1 MGTPRKV
8 ARCLAGG
15 LRVACRKQQVDMIL
29 ELYEPDRGEKLEG
42 VGERRANTLA
52 AVNRI
57 GTP

>member
-1 MGTPRKV
+1 M
-8 ARCLAGG
+8 
-15 LRVACRKQQVDMIL
+15 RVACRKQQVDMIL